1 MLIYGSI
8 FQKESMQFSGAPND
22 YQKES
27 MQFSGAPNDEYDG
40 MPALKELMH
49 A

>member
-1 MLIYGSI
+1 MLIYGPI
-8 FQKESMQFSGAPND
+8 FQKESMQFSGI
-22 YQKES
+22 
-27 MQFSGAPNDEYDG
+27 PNDEYDG